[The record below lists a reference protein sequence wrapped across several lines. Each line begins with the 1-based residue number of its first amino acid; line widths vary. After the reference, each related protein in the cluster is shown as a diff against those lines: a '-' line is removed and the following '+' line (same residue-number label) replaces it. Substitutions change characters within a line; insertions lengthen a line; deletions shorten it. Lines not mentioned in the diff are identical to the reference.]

1 MGGRGADAILDSGLL
16 PHAVLRVGIRRQLAQ
31 RLAEIDSES
40 RAAAYARKQAF
51 LARLRTQPIAIATST
66 ANAQH
71 YEVGTGVLRAMLGPR
86 MKYSACLYAKGS
98 ETLGMAEVAM
108 LQSYSE
114 SCCILSSPF
123 PRRGHGGGDTE
134 IVVLMPVGCAVEKAG
149 LKDGMSILDLG

>member
-1 MGGRGADAILDSGLL
+1 M
-16 PHAVLRVGIRRQLAQ
+16 LRVGIRRQLAQ
-31 RLAEIDSES
+31 RLAEIASDS
-40 RAAAYARKQAF
+40 RTAAYERKQAF
-51 LARLRTQPIAIATST
+51 LARLRTQPIAVETRA

-114 SCCILSSPF
+114 CVLAFFVPSSSR
-123 PRRGHGGGDTE
+123 RRGRGAGGRGRRRL
-134 IVVLMPVGCAVEKAG
+134 VMC
-149 LKDGMSILDLG
+149 

>member
-1 MGGRGADAILDSGLL
+1 M
-16 PHAVLRVGIRRQLAQ
+16 LRVGIRRQLAQ
-31 RLAEIDSES
+31 RLAEIASDS
-40 RAAAYARKQAF
+40 RTAAYERKQAF
-51 LARLRTQPIAIATST
+51 LARLRTQPIAVETRA

-114 SCCILSSPF
+114 CGHSLP
-123 PRRGHGGGDTE
+123 PGGAGRRRE
-134 IVVLMPVGCAVEKAG
+134 IVTC
-149 LKDGMSILDLG
+149 